1 MTPIALLLTPG
12 ILVPGAVE
20 DKKQTAET
28 TEIDHTDQE
37 HPNAHETVTMTA
49 TTSATA
55 VVVDDEMIAEIGT
68 AVEVMDGETTRAEM
82 TEAGMGSGIRIGMVT
97 GGNTEMIE
105 VLETMTEVNATEG
118 ETWKATRSAE
128 AEARV
133 ENVPVKENQLQMPRT
148 QIWPV

>member
-1 MTPIALLLTPG
+1 MTPIAHLLTPG
-12 ILVPGAVE
+12 ILAPGAVE

-68 AVEVMDGETTRAEM
+68 TVEVMDGEMTRAEM
-82 TEAGMGSGIRIGMVT
+82 TEAGMVSGIWTGMVT

-105 VLETMTEVNATEG
+105 VLETMTEVKATEG
-118 ETWKATRSAE
+118 ETGKATRSAE

-133 ENVPVKENQLQMPRT
+133 ENVPVKENQLQMLRT
-148 QIWPV
+148 QIWPE